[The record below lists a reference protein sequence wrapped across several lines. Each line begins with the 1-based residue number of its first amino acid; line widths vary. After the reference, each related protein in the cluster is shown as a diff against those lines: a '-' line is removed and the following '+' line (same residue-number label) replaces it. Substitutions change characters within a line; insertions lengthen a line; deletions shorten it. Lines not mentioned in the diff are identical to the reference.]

1 MIVLDTDHIS
11 ILQHDE
17 SVAADRLW
25 QRLSESSEL
34 IVTSA
39 VTVEEQTRSWL
50 ALINRYSDVDQQ
62 VTYYDRFIASLTFFA
77 KWRLLPFDAHAAG
90 QFKRLRTQRVRIATI
105 DLKIASIVLVHA
117 AALLSANLRDFDQVP
132 GLRVENWLGP

>member
-62 VTYYDRFIASLTFFA
+62 VNSVVC
-77 KWRLLPFDAHAAG
+77 KP
-90 QFKRLRTQRVRIATI
+90 
-105 DLKIASIVLVHA
+105 
-117 AALLSANLRDFDQVP
+117 P
-132 GLRVENWLGP
+132 GF

>member
-11 ILQHDE
+11 VLQHEE
-17 SVAADRLW
+17 SVAADQLW
-25 QRLSESSEL
+25 QRLADSREL

-62 VTYYDRFIASLTFFA
+62 VAYYDRFVASLRFFA
-77 KWRLLPFDAHAAG
+77 KWRVLPFDARAAA
-90 QFKRLRTQRVRIATI
+90 QFKQLRGERVRIATI
-105 DLKIASIVLVHA
+105 DLKIASIALVHA
-117 AALLSANLRDFDQVP
+117 ATLLSRNLRDFGRVP
-132 GLRVENWLGP
+132 SLRVENWLNP

>member
-11 ILQHDE
+11 VLQHEE
-17 SVAADRLW
+17 SVAADQLW
-25 QRLSESSEL
+25 QRLADSREL

-62 VTYYDRFIASLTFFA
+62 VA
-77 KWRLLPFDAHAAG
+77 
-90 QFKRLRTQRVRIATI
+90 
-105 DLKIASIVLVHA
+105 
-117 AALLSANLRDFDQVP
+117 
-132 GLRVENWLGP
+132 